1 MSRNKIDLDFALFSD
16 ILDDVENKRKEDED
30 FFVSPKDDNLE
41 GKKNFNADNNT
52 NNEVCLPESMTEEEN
67 ENELKTTE
75 TKPNDLG
82 DKSELTSEESDSD
95 DNASDIVKNKK
106 QLDDEQSSSEE
117 SENHYVTDT
126 ESEHGE
132 KSKPIKSENETTDT
146 ENSSPARVTFKDE
159 NSEFEGND
167 LNKGEKKVSFV
178 LEHDNYRAI
187 LDELDHSDKTTHTD
201 KKSKSISDEQE
212 TPEKALV
219 LSSPRK
225 RKKKKLKRSTDVCFC
240 NCCKNSIYRR
250 SNFPVLRNLFNDDT
264 KILTKRS
271 SMEKKTIVRKEPKA
285 KETETMAKIE
295 EEHHLDASLKDTAN
309 PALREWLE
317 RKNKSEKEKRRKER
331 RERKIRRKEQ
341 KISASQEQYKVDKLQ
356 EWINRKKQ
364 ELRENKHKLKP
375 FSNKEKE
382 KATPPKNLKYSQNT
396 MEQERTRTRARKIK
410 PATSCQDIMAASKSN
425 RPSTSPVKRQPK
437 NNNQSFDKFR
447 QVYLND
453 DLCPEGYTS
462 VRLFTEAIVKDAL
475 EEMERNIRMKKTR
488 LKKPKTTSSRT
499 DADARM
505 KEREHSSSFA
515 KDRTSDKND
524 VVESKQKTKSYND
537 WLQEKKEIDKVKKK
551 VKQKEDF
558 YDELENRILQEE
570 KERRRDEVLQ
580 SKKRVNTGVRRNNKL
595 VNADLPPISKRL
607 EPLGSESVKE
617 HQKDILTAVKNDF
630 SHKAELKNEESR
642 DIH

>member
-16 ILDDVENKRKEDED
+16 ILDDVENRRKEDED

-41 GKKNFNADNNT
+41 DCKKNFNADSNT
-52 NNEVCLPESMTEEEN
+52 NNEVCLPENMTAEEEN
-67 ENELKTTE
+67 KLETTE
-75 TKPNDLG
+75 TKPTDLG

-95 DNASDIVKNKK
+95 DNTSDVEKNKK

-117 SENHYVTDT
+117 SENHHVEDT
-126 ESEHGE
+126 ESEHDE
-132 KSKPIKSENETTDT
+132 KSKTIKSENETTDT
-146 ENSSPARVTFKDE
+146 ENSSPVRVTFKDE

-167 LNKGEKKVSFV
+167 SNKGEKKVSFV
-178 LEHDNYRAI
+178 LEHENYRAI

-212 TPEKALV
+212 TPEEALV
-219 LSSPRK
+219 LSSPKK
-225 RKKKKLKRSTDVCFC
+225 RKKNKLKQNTDVCFC

-250 SNFPVLRNLFNDDT
+250 SNFPVLKNLFNDDT

-285 KETETMAKIE
+285 KETERMAKIE

-317 RKNKSEKEKRRKER
+317 RKNKTEREKRRKER

-375 FSNKEKE
+375 FCDKEKE
-382 KATPPKNLKYSQNT
+382 KSTNQKNLKYSQKT
-396 MEQERTRTRARKIK
+396 MERERARKIK
-410 PATSCQDIMAASKSN
+410 PATSCQDIMAASKSK
-425 RPSTSPVKRQPK
+425 RPATSPVKRQPK
-437 NNNQSFDKFR
+437 NNNQSFDEFR

-462 VRLFTEAIVKDAL
+462 VRLFAEAIVKEAL
-475 EEMERNIRMKKTR
+475 EEMERNIRIKKTR
-488 LKKPKTTSSRT
+488 LKRPKTTSSRI

-505 KEREHSSSFA
+505 KKREHSSSSFER
-515 KDRTSDKND
+515 DRTSDKND
-524 VVESKQKTKSYND
+524 VVESKQKTYND
-537 WLQEKKEIDKVKKK
+537 WLQEKKEIDKAKRKD
-551 VKQKEDF
+551 KQKEDF
-558 YDELENRILQEE
+558 YDDLENRIVQEE
-570 KERRRDEVLQ
+570 KEKRRNEVLQ
-580 SKKRVNTGVRRNNKL
+580 SKKRVNTGVRRNNKP
-595 VNADLPPISKRL
+595 VSADLPPVSKRP
-607 EPLGSESVKE
+607 EPQGSENVKE
-617 HQKDILTAVKNDF
+617 HEKDILTAVKNDF
-630 SHKAELKNEESR
+630 SHRAELKNEESR
-642 DIH
+642 DIY